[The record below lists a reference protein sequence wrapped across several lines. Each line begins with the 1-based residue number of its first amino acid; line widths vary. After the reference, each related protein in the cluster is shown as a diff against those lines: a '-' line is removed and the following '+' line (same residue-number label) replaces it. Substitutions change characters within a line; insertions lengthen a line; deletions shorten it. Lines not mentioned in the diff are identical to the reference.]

1 MELGPRLLPENKSC
15 LDLIWVSRNVIA
27 TVRNLVCMCAR
38 LVCLLFSWNHGIEQ
52 TMCFAECI
60 FTDHVS
66 WIKCCWVPSDLSLK
80 SVLQQPKTWVP
91 FWIWSFE
98 PDGSRNLQRKYII
111 LNNSGQLCVESPSEF
126 DLFCKHGKER
136 KVYSHL
142 YAYRSWRKRKPKKQ
156 SLQRKL
162 QENVRLEPHLEDPP
176 SVWWKQRTKF
186 YNWFTKT
193 RLVCLNSEQW
203 SFTRKLL

>member
-1 MELGPRLLPENKSC
+1 MKSMSPGFAPSAAFSLHPNSLTLHLLLLLLSFFFLSLYFKILLFPNMELGPRLLPENKFC

-27 TVRNLVCMCAR
+27 TVRNVVCMCAR

-80 SVLQQPKTWVP
+80 SVLQRPKTWVP

-98 PDGSRNLQRKYII
+98 PDGSTNLQRKHII

-142 YAYRSWRKRKPKKQ
+142 YAYRSWRKRKPEKQ
-156 SLQRKL
+156 SL
-162 QENVRLEPHLEDPP
+162 
-176 SVWWKQRTKF
+176 
-186 YNWFTKT
+186 
-193 RLVCLNSEQW
+193 
-203 SFTRKLL
+203 